1 MYYKKVVLQF
11 LRKNYVSTILPII
24 LLFQVFFYFHA
35 IALSWFFFSCL
46 PIVNSEEK
54 DRIYVATS
62 SHPNSYRPAPIPVR
76 FEWGLAVSWINA

>member
-35 IALSWFFFSCL
+35 ITLSWFFFSCL
-46 PIVNSEEK
+46 QIVNSEEK
-54 DRIYVATS
+54 GQILCRHLFPSQLLS
-62 SHPNSYRPAPIPVR
+62 SRSDSRSIRARPSRLV
-76 FEWGLAVSWINA
+76 N